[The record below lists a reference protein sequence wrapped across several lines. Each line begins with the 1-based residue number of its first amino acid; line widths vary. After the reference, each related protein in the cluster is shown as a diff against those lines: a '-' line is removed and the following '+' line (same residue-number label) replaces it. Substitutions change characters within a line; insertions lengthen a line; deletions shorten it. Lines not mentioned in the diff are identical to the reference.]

1 MTFDQIISD
10 LKSEKY
16 APIYFLT
23 GEEPYYIDIVTN
35 YITNNILTE
44 EEKSFN
50 FTVFYGKDSDAPS
63 IINAAKRFPMMA
75 KYQVIIVKEAQHLQK
90 FDTFIHY
97 VEKPLNSTILV
108 INYKHKK
115 LDKKTKVYTALKKK
129 AVILDS
135 QKLYEDKIPAWITQY
150 LKQKNISISAE
161 GSAILTEFLGN
172 DLNKIV
178 NELNKLIIT
187 LPEGEGKITPSHIEK
202 NIGISK
208 DYNNFELQKAIGQKD
223 VIKVNKIVNYF
234 TKNPNSNPFVLTV
247 TSLYFYFSKL
257 LMYHFL
263 ADKSSQ
269 NVASHL
275 KINPYFVKDY
285 QIAAKK
291 YNTKKVV
298 DIISA
303 LREYDLKSKGVN
315 NVSTPHGELLKEL
328 MFKILH

>member
-1 MTFDQIISD
+1 MTFEQIISD

-35 YITNNILTE
+35 YIANNVLSE
-44 EEKSFN
+44 AEKSFN
-50 FTVFYGKDSDAPS
+50 YSVFYGKDSDVPS

-75 KYQVIIVKEAQHLQK
+75 KYQVILVKEAQHLQK

-97 VEKPLNSTILV
+97 VEKPLESTILV

-115 LDKKTKVYTALKKK
+115 LDKRTKVYTSLKKK
-129 AVILDS
+129 AVVLDT
-135 QKLYEDKIPAWITQY
+135 QKLYEDKIPGWITQY
-150 LKQKNISISAE
+150 LKQKNITINAE

-187 LPEGEGKITPSHIEK
+187 LPEGKSSITPSHIEK

-208 DYNNFELQKAIGQKD
+208 DYNNFELQKAIGAKN
-223 VIKVNKIVNYF
+223 VYKVNQIVTYF
-234 TKNPNSNPFVLTV
+234 SKNPNNNPFVLTV
-247 TSLYFYFSKL
+247 TNLYFYFSKL

-263 ADKSSQ
+263 SDKSAQ
-269 NVASHL
+269 NVAAHL

-285 QIAAKK
+285 QTASKK

-298 DIISA
+298 DIISY

-315 NVSTPHGELLKEL
+315 NVSTSHGELLKEL

>member
-1 MTFDQIISD
+1 MTFEQIISD

-23 GEEPYYIDIVTN
+23 GDEPYYIDIVTN
-35 YITNNILTE
+35 YISANILSE
-44 EEKSFN
+44 AEKSFN
-50 FTVFYGKDSDAPS
+50 YSVFYGKDSDVPS

-75 KYQVIIVKEAQHLQK
+75 KYQVIIVKEAQLLQK
-90 FDTFIHY
+90 FDMFIHY
-97 VEKPLNSTILV
+97 VEKPLDSTILV

-115 LDKKTKVYTALKKK
+115 LDKRTKVYTALKKK

-135 QKLYEDKIPAWITQY
+135 QKLYEDKIPGWITQY
-150 LKQKNISISAE
+150 LKEKKISISAE
-161 GSAILTEFLGN
+161 GSAILTEFLGS

-178 NELNKLIIT
+178 NELSKLIIT
-187 LPEGEGKITPSHIEK
+187 LPQGENKITPSHIER

-208 DYNNFELQKAIGQKD
+208 DYNNFELQKALGQKN
-223 VIKVNKIVNYF
+223 VLKVNQIIDHF
-234 TKNPNSNPFVLTV
+234 AKNLNSNPFVLTV
-247 TSLYFYFSKL
+247 TNLYFYFSKL

-275 KINPYFVKDY
+275 KINPYFVRDY
-285 QIAAKK
+285 QTAAKK

-298 DIISA
+298 DIISY

-315 NVSTPHGELLKEL
+315 NVSTTHGELLKEL